1 MAAQPPSTT
10 ATITRG
16 FSSLIVNNTYHQI
29 KGDHGGTF
37 NLSSLGLDAF
47 PHQHHSNTL
56 FDANMGFAECAFSTT
71 GAAVLSMILVNLL
84 DILKVK
90 LNYILRGIEPREFD

>member
-1 MAAQPPSTT
+1 MMAKQVEYR
-10 ATITRG
+10 TRES
-16 FSSLIVNNTYHQI
+16 FTLLKCIQCKHRC
-29 KGDHGGTF
+29 DHGGTF